1 MRKLKYM
8 PEPVTSAFL
17 LFVLATLQGCDDK
30 PTHDNTLEQY
40 MDSNRTHSSHHAVS
54 PVIVPSTYTS
64 GAAYSAPKSTG
75 FFTSMSSAHGSSSSS
90 GG

>member
-1 MRKLKYM
+1 MCKLKYM
-8 PEPVTSAFL
+8 PEPVSSAFL

-30 PTHDNTLEQY
+30 PAHDNAIEQY
-40 MDSNRTHSSHHAVS
+40 MESNRTTSSHHAVS
-54 PVIVPSTYTS
+54 PVIIPSTYTS
-64 GAAYSAPKSTG
+64 GATYSAPKSTG